1 MPVAEAKHTVNM
13 SEPID
18 NKKAL
23 GGSDVIHE
31 EKDTGIAHV
40 DDSHNLDN
48 EAKLEAYKAAAME
61 AEVAEQQSGVV
72 QAVKEYPM
80 AALWAFVMSCTIVR
94 QIPTSNTLP
103 RPFLGQTLPLGNN

>member
-1 MPVAEAKHTVNM
+1 M

-18 NKKAL
+18 NKAH
-23 GGSDVIHE
+23 GGDIVSE
-31 EKDTGIAHV
+31 EKEMGISHI

-61 AEVAEQQSGVV
+61 AEVAEQKSGVV

-94 QIPTSNTLP
+94 RLSAPSRPNPLSNVVTKKLLLTTHGT
-103 RPFLGQTLPLGNN
+103 FV

>member
-1 MPVAEAKHTVNM
+1 M

-18 NKKAL
+18 NKAHS
-23 GGSDVIHE
+23 GDVVSE
-31 EKDTGIAHV
+31 EKGMGIAHV

-80 AALWAFVMSCTIVR
+80 AALWAFIMSCTIVR
-94 QIPTSNTLP
+94 RSPSP
-103 RPFLGQTLPLGNN
+103 PSAPSRSK

>member
-1 MPVAEAKHTVNM
+1 M

-18 NKKAL
+18 NKAHA
-23 GGSDVIHE
+23 GGDIIHE
-31 EKDTGIAHV
+31 EKGTGIAHV

-80 AALWAFVMSCTIVR
+80 AAFWAFVMSCTIVR
-94 QIPTSNTLP
+94 RLP
-103 RPFLGQTLPLGNN
+103 ALSRPNQTPLSMWCRNYLLTHWCVLVM

>member
-1 MPVAEAKHTVNM
+1 M

-18 NKKAL
+18 KKAN
-23 GGSDVIHE
+23 GGDVISE

-40 DDSHNLDN
+40 DDTHNLDN

-80 AALWAFVMSCTIVR
+80 AALWAFIMSCTIVR
-94 QIPTSNTLP
+94 QIPPNTNNNTLS
-103 RPFLGQTLPLGNN
+103 RPYFGQTDPSPSGHN